1 MDCVVADAGRRPF
14 AEECNGAKNAAMS
27 ANAVNQAALKRPW

>member
-1 MDCVVADAGRRPF
+1 MYFVVADAGRRPF

-27 ANAVNQAALKRPW
+27 ANAVNQTALKISW